1 MLTQHHG
8 YALAAGLLK
17 RKLPHIQIGRIC
29 LGIDIIVIIL
39 YAVAFQSLTNALY
52 AGIALFISSFAMDA
66 VIYGRRTSKEAVII
80 TERGEDYIRV
90 LLEQNLGITQIRAH
104 LSLSAMLKMS
114 LAKAS
119 TNVT

>member
-1 MLTQHHG
+1 MLTQRHG

-52 AGIALFISSFAMDA
+52 AGIELFISSFAMDA
-66 VIYGRRTSKEAVII
+66 VIYGRRTSKVAVII
-80 TERGEDYIRV
+80 TERGEI
-90 LLEQNLGITQIRAH
+90 
-104 LSLSAMLKMS
+104 LSVSFWNRIW
-114 LAKAS
+114 AS
-119 TNVT
+119 RRSGRICHYLRC